1 MMGKEQ
7 RQEQEDQV
15 PEGLCHRRLNGLR
28 LPMGDEAQGRVPPD
42 CLLSERRPETSD
54 SPGAGVIDGCS
65 SHMVVGSLT

>member
-54 SPGAGVIDGCS
+54 
-65 SHMVVGSLT
+65 